1 MQFIQS
7 FFTAVITIFLTLY
20 FSRKYGLSDK
30 DRSIVEKQ
38 FQIYNALYLNI
49 SKDSLGKPINSN
61 LAKSNIRKLITELS
75 NSDSLYN
82 YIEPM
87 LYEQLMTL
95 NALPITN
102 TELGDVQ
109 SQISDDF
116 ENIKYKL
123 GYPCKQ
129 KYESQ
134 LQRYIILIPTCG
146 YLIYSILTTLN
157 KQPITDENT
166 YLFVQIILII
176 FYFIFFG
183 CIWRVFKYLLYSKKI
198 KFLFRMLKKK

>member
-1 MQFIQS
+1 MQFIKTL
-7 FFTAVITIFLTLY
+7 FVALIPLFLSIYLN
-20 FSRKYGLSDK
+20 RKYQLADK
-30 DRSIVEKQ
+30 DRTIVEKQ
-38 FQIYNALYLNI
+38 FEIYNLLYLNI
-49 SKDSLGKPINSN
+49 AKDSLGKPINSN

-102 TELGDVQ
+102 TDLGDVQ

-157 KQPITDENT
+157 KQLITDENT

>member
-20 FSRKYGLSDK
+20 FSRKYGLSD
-30 DRSIVEKQ
+30 
-38 FQIYNALYLNI
+38 
-49 SKDSLGKPINSN
+49 KPINSN

-102 TELGDVQ
+102 TDLGDVQ
-109 SQISDDF
+109 
-116 ENIKYKL
+116 L
-123 GYPCKQ
+123 
-129 KYESQ
+129 
-134 LQRYIILIPTCG
+134 
-146 YLIYSILTTLN
+146 
-157 KQPITDENT
+157 
-166 YLFVQIILII
+166 
-176 FYFIFFG
+176 
-183 CIWRVFKYLLYSKKI
+183 
-198 KFLFRMLKKK
+198 LKKK

>member
-1 MQFIQS
+1 MQFIK
-7 FFTAVITIFLTLY
+7 TLFVALIPLFISIY
-20 FSRKYGLSDK
+20 LNRKYQLADK
-30 DRSIVEKQ
+30 DRTIVEKQ

-102 TELGDVQ
+102 TDLGDVQ

>member
-1 MQFIQS
+1 
-7 FFTAVITIFLTLY
+7 
-20 FSRKYGLSDK
+20 
-30 DRSIVEKQ
+30 
-38 FQIYNALYLNI
+38 
-49 SKDSLGKPINSN
+49 
-61 LAKSNIRKLITELS
+61 
-75 NSDSLYN
+75 
-82 YIEPM
+82 M

-102 TELGDVQ
+102 TDLGDVQ
-109 SQISDDF
+109 SQISNDF

-198 KFLFRMLKKK
+198 KGGRGVFAGSLNGGGGDGGWARAGGPGGGWPRTAVVRPAPGEWTISNAAVACDG

>member
-1 MQFIQS
+1 MQFIK
-7 FFTAVITIFLTLY
+7 TLFVALIPLFISIY
-20 FSRKYGLSDK
+20 LNRKYQLSDK

-102 TELGDVQ
+102 TDLGDVQ
-109 SQISDDF
+109 SQISNDF

-176 FYFIFFG
+176 FYLIFFG

>member
-1 MQFIQS
+1 MQFIK
-7 FFTAVITIFLTLY
+7 TLFVALIPLFISIY
-20 FSRKYGLSDK
+20 LKRKYQLADK
-30 DRSIVEKQ
+30 DRTIVEKQ
-38 FQIYNALYLNI
+38 FEIYNLLYLNI

-102 TELGDVQ
+102 TDLGDVQ
-109 SQISDDF
+109 SQISNDF

>member
-1 MQFIQS
+1 MQFIK
-7 FFTAVITIFLTLY
+7 TLFVALIPLFISIY
-20 FSRKYGLSDK
+20 LNRKYQLADK
-30 DRSIVEKQ
+30 DRSIAEKQ

-102 TELGDVQ
+102 TDLGDVQ
-109 SQISDDF
+109 SQISNDF

-146 YLIYSILTTLN
+146 YLIYLILTTLN

-166 YLFVQIILII
+166 HLFVQIILII

>member
-38 FQIYNALYLNI
+38 F
-49 SKDSLGKPINSN
+49 
-61 LAKSNIRKLITELS
+61 
-75 NSDSLYN
+75 
-82 YIEPM
+82 
-87 LYEQLMTL
+87 
-95 NALPITN
+95 
-102 TELGDVQ
+102 
-109 SQISDDF
+109 
-116 ENIKYKL
+116 
-123 GYPCKQ
+123 Q

-183 CIWRVFKYLLYSKKI
+183 CIWCVFKYLLYSKKI

>member
-30 DRSIVEKQ
+30 DRSIV
-38 FQIYNALYLNI
+38 
-49 SKDSLGKPINSN
+49 
-61 LAKSNIRKLITELS
+61 
-75 NSDSLYN
+75 
-82 YIEPM
+82 
-87 LYEQLMTL
+87 
-95 NALPITN
+95 
-102 TELGDVQ
+102 
-109 SQISDDF
+109 
-116 ENIKYKL
+116 
-123 GYPCKQ
+123 
-129 KYESQ
+129 ESQ

-183 CIWRVFKYLLYSKKI
+183 CIWCVFKYLLYSKKI

>member
-1 MQFIQS
+1 MQTIIQI
-7 FFTAVITIFLTLY
+7 A
-20 FSRKYGLSDK
+20 R
-30 DRSIVEKQ
+30 
-38 FQIYNALYLNI
+38 
-49 SKDSLGKPINSN
+49 GKI
-61 LAKSNIRKLITELS
+61 
-75 NSDSLYN
+75 
-82 YIEPM
+82 
-87 LYEQLMTL
+87 
-95 NALPITN
+95 
-102 TELGDVQ
+102 LGDVQ
-109 SQISDDF
+109 SQISNDF

>member
-1 MQFIQS
+1 MQFIK
-7 FFTAVITIFLTLY
+7 TLFVALIPLFISIY
-20 FSRKYGLSDK
+20 LNRKYQLADK
-30 DRSIVEKQ
+30 DRTIVEKQ
-38 FQIYNALYLNI
+38 FEIYNLLYLNI

-102 TELGDVQ
+102 TDLGDVQ
-109 SQISDDF
+109 SQISNDF

>member
-1 MQFIQS
+1 MQFIK
-7 FFTAVITIFLTLY
+7 TLFVALIPLFISIY
-20 FSRKYGLSDK
+20 LNRKYQLADK

-102 TELGDVQ
+102 TDLGDVQ
-109 SQISDDF
+109 SQISNDF

-146 YLIYSILTTLN
+146 YLIYLILTTLN

-166 YLFVQIILII
+166 HLFVQIILII

>member
-1 MQFIQS
+1 M
-7 FFTAVITIFLTLY
+7 
-20 FSRKYGLSDK
+20 
-30 DRSIVEKQ
+30 
-38 FQIYNALYLNI
+38 
-49 SKDSLGKPINSN
+49 
-61 LAKSNIRKLITELS
+61 ITELS

-82 YIEPM
+82 HIEPM
-87 LYEQLMTL
+87 LYERLMTL

-102 TELGDVQ
+102 TDLGDVQ
-109 SQISDDF
+109 SQISNDF

-134 LQRYIILIPTCG
+134 LQRYIILISTCG

-198 KFLFRMLKKK
+198 KFLFRMLKEK

>member
-102 TELGDVQ
+102 TDLGEVQ
-109 SQISDDF
+109 
-116 ENIKYKL
+116 L
-123 GYPCKQ
+123 
-129 KYESQ
+129 
-134 LQRYIILIPTCG
+134 
-146 YLIYSILTTLN
+146 
-157 KQPITDENT
+157 
-166 YLFVQIILII
+166 
-176 FYFIFFG
+176 
-183 CIWRVFKYLLYSKKI
+183 
-198 KFLFRMLKKK
+198 LKKKW

>member
-1 MQFIQS
+1 
-7 FFTAVITIFLTLY
+7 
-20 FSRKYGLSDK
+20 
-30 DRSIVEKQ
+30 
-38 FQIYNALYLNI
+38 
-49 SKDSLGKPINSN
+49 
-61 LAKSNIRKLITELS
+61 
-75 NSDSLYN
+75 
-82 YIEPM
+82 M
-87 LYEQLMTL
+87 LYERLMTL

-102 TELGDVQ
+102 TDLGDVQ
-109 SQISDDF
+109 SQISNDF

-134 LQRYIILIPTCG
+134 LQRYIILISTCG

-198 KFLFRMLKKK
+198 KFLFRMLKEK